1 MVTMVGRMKLALALV
16 SLFGSLFV
24 WWVKQDA
31 DKKALDA
38 ERKKEIKD
46 AVYSGDISRI
56 HRIIDGLRS

>member
-1 MVTMVGRMKLALALV
+1 MKLALALV

-31 DKKALDA
+31 DKKALNA

-46 AVYSGDISRI
+46 AVYSGDVARI
-56 HRIIDGLRS
+56 HAVIDRMRK